1 MPERGALTVY
11 IVDDDASIRDSL
23 GLLLGLRGYR
33 SAHFASAEDFLAAWS
48 EGWTGCVVADLRMPG
63 MDGLALQEEL
73 RRRGS
78 ALPFVIITAHGDV
91 SAARAAFKAD
101 AVDFIEKP
109 FDEAGPIAA
118 IESAF
123 RREASRL
130 ERESAGSA
138 RSRALDRLTP
148 REREVASLLSEGL
161 HNRAVAE
168 RLGISAR
175 TVEVHK
181 ARIMEKLGA
190 ATIVDLIRLTATP
203 PGP

>member
-1 MPERGALTVY
+1 MTVY

-33 SAHFASAEDFLAAWS
+33 SALFASAEDFLAAWS
-48 EGWTGCVVADLRMPG
+48 RDWTGCVVSDLRMPG

-78 ALPFVIITAHGDV
+78 SLPFVIITAHGDV
-91 SAARAAFKAD
+91 SAARAAFKAE

-109 FDEAGPIAA
+109 FDEEGPIAA

-123 RREASRL
+123 RREVSRL
-130 ERESAGSA
+130 DRESAAGT
-138 RSRALDRLTP
+138 RRRALDRLTP
-148 REREVASLLSEGL
+148 REREVAALLSEGL

-190 ATIVDLIRLTATP
+190 ATIADLIRLTATP
-203 PGP
+203 TGGA